1 MDKYAEL
8 IQDMAD
14 AYITLARGLIEEV
27 ERLRYENELQ
37 RTIIQ
42 ELREANDTIIEGG
55 HGHE

>member
-8 IQDMAD
+8 IHDMAD
-14 AYITLARGLIEEV
+14 AYITLARGLTEEV

-42 ELREANDTIIEGG
+42 ELREANDNYWEE
-55 HGHE
+55 HRHE